1 MLGQIYEMTYDK
13 YYYVGKH
20 DGDIFKDEYFG
31 SGIAWTN
38 VVKKYGKENI
48 QRRILETY
56 DTKEQADELE
66 KFYIKQYK
74 DKYGKNCLNIAD
86 GGQGGN
92 LGEEVNKRISK
103 AVSGEGNGMYG
114 KKLSKETLEKIS
126 AKLKGHPNYNNSNY
140 RPTEEIKAKI
150 SKSHIGIKQT
160 PESIAKIK
168 AARAKQTNLKL
179 DSARGKHWYTDGV
192 NNIMCFE
199 QDKPDNYYLGRTII
213 KKGDE
218 VNETNSKRD

>member
-1 MLGQIYEMTYDK
+1 MLGQIYEMSYGK
-13 YYYVGKH
+13 YYYIGKH
-20 DGDIFKDEYFG
+20 DGDIFEDEYFG

-48 QRRILETY
+48 QRKILKTY
-56 DTKEQADELE
+56 DTKEQADILE

-74 DKYGKNCLNIAD
+74 EKYDKNCLNIAD

-92 LGEEVNKRISK
+92 LGEEVNKKISE

-114 KKLSKETLEKIS
+114 KKLSEETRTKIS
-126 AKLKGHPNYNNSNY
+126 KKLKGHPNYNYSNY

-168 AARAKQTNLKL
+168 EARAKQTNLKL
-179 DSARGKHWYTDGV
+179 DSAKGKHWYTDGV
-192 NNIMCFE
+192 NNVMCFE
-199 QDKPDNYYLGRTII
+199 ENKPDNYYLGRTII
-213 KKGDE
+213 KE
-218 VNETNSKRD
+218 VI